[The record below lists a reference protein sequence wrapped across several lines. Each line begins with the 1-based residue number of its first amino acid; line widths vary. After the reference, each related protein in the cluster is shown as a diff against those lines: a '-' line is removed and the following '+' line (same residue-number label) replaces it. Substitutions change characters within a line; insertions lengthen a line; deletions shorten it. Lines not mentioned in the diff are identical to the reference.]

1 MNIQT
6 CKMPIP
12 TTFPTAPA
20 ASVRA
25 RATLNPPSIHSREI
39 PMIRNMR
46 KVVIPCLLALVAG
59 IAALSPICS
68 HADEFPRPSI
78 RVSLAHLD
86 PNTAEGA
93 RKVYARIESAAW
105 TVCGE
110 SSMDIDVMYRHG
122 PSECVK
128 EALAHAVRDVG
139 SVELAQL
146 YIKKNGTKV
155 AKQYN
160 VTTDILMASK

>member
-1 MNIQT
+1 MNIQD
-6 CKMPIP
+6 CKMPAS
-12 TTFPTAPA
+12 TMSPTALA
-20 ASVRA
+20 DSVRA
-25 RATLNPPSIHSREI
+25 RDSLIPSSINSMEI
-39 PMIRNMR
+39 PMFIYIR
-46 KVVIPCLLALVAG
+46 KLVIPSLLALVAG
-59 IAALSPICS
+59 VAALTPICT
-68 HADEFPRPSI
+68 HADEFSPPSI
-78 RVSLAHLD
+78 RVSLAHLN
-86 PNTAEGA
+86 PNSVEGA
-93 RKVYARIESAAW
+93 RKIYARIESAAW

-110 SSMDIDVMYRHG
+110 SSMDFDVMYRHG